1 LVVAYSHTELE
12 RVGVDVRPYVRTAH
26 RALRGT
32 VRGSE
37 RVKFLYIANAA
48 VQTTAGPVA
57 SQMGRVAFGSVG

>member
-1 LVVAYSHTELE
+1 M
-12 RVGVDVRPYVRTAH
+12 GVDVRPYVRTAH